1 MALAGL
7 WYGVWLGGDLV
18 TGLFGWLDIGFGDSW
33 VLGLYKVRSGWVVVE
48 FGLSA
53 MWSGYSWVY
62 ISCATVI
69 SFQYPTLRAWGDISE
84 SKQQSLPLES
94 LREFR

>member
-1 MALAGL
+1 MVIWLPGCLVGL
-7 WYGVWLGGDLV
+7 VSASEILGL
-18 TGLFGWLDIGFGDSW
+18 
-33 VLGLYKVRSGWVVVE
+33 LGLYKVRSGWVVVE